1 PRVCATVHV
10 ASVGEGPSARLVV
23 RDSGPGIP
31 PDEIVHVFER
41 FYQVDE
47 SATRTQPGTGIGLS
61 LVKELVELH
70 GGTITVDSGDAGTT
84 FTAPLPVVE
93 VAEGVA
99 IPYEA
104 GVPGIASL
112 ATA

>member
-1 PRVCATVHV
+1 MLTTTRSNAIKFTPSGGTVHV
-10 ASVGEGPSARLVV
+10 ALAKDGESARLLV

-31 PDEIVHVFER
+31 PDQIVHVFER

-70 GGTITVDSGDAGTT
+70 GGTIRVESGDAGTT
-84 FTAPLPVVE
+84 FTATIPVGE
-93 VAEGVA
+93 LAEGVA
-99 IPYEA
+99 I
-104 GVPGIASL
+104 
-112 ATA
+112 